1 MTNPSTD
8 SKGKYVIVEKGDTLS
23 AIAKKHLGSASK
35 YQQLATWNNISNPNL
50 IYVGQKVYITKP
62 SSSSTTTSTS
72 NTNKVT
78 FNLFGLQSNADNTL
92 FVTWTWAKEKETLK
106 YLVEWSY
113 HTGDGVWFIG
123 DSGENTVDSY
133 NRAASRQDLYTIPS
147 NAKKVRVRVRPVSK
161 TYKKDKKETTYWTG
175 AWSSYKTHTVKVEDT
190 LATPDTPSV
199 TINKYKL
206 TASLENI
213 TIEGATQIQF
223 QIYKNDGSSV
233 YKTGVATITA
243 TKSASW
249 SYTVAAGAEYKV
261 RCRAKK
267 GSLYSE
273 WSLFSD
279 GVTTIPTAPTGITE
293 LKALSETSV
302 SIKWSAVSNTDFYDI
317 EYTQTKGY
325 FDSAP
330 DEVSTT
336 TIDAKSAHNAQITG
350 LESGKEYFFRLRAR
364 NSQGESAWTAIKSIK
379 LGKAPSA
386 PTTWSSTTTC
396 ITGEELILYWVHN
409 SEDGS
414 SQTKAELEI
423 IVGSKKNTYT
433 INNSTD
439 EDEKDKTSFYKINT
453 TSYTEGTQIKWRVRT
468 AGIIA
473 AWGDWS
479 TQRTVDIYAPPTL
492 DLDVTDAKGHELTV
506 LESFPFNIRAVPGP
520 DTQTPLSYH
529 VSIVANSSYETVD
542 NVGNVKFVS
551 QGDEVYSEYYDISQ
565 TLKLELTPSSIDLE
579 NGVSYT
585 VVCVVSMNSGLTAT
599 ETCEFEVIW
608 TDEQYTPNAEIG
620 YDAERYT
627 THIRPYCV
635 DHQINYYRVSWS
647 SDSYTKTTTKFNEDD
662 LDPVYTTTD
671 EQVYVGI
678 LSKDREVYYC
688 QVYVDA
694 NDNPIDPVC
703 YEVKYGSNVYTK
715 TSTVLNIKD
724 IGSVYTKTG
733 DEVLMG
739 ITSGNVEV
747 LYCIS
752 EENKTI
758 NDITLSVYRREYD
771 GRFVEIAS
779 GLKNTSNTFTT
790 DPHPALDY
798 ARYRVV
804 AISDVTG
811 AVSYYDVPGYPI
823 GEVAAIIQWDEEWSN
838 FDTTENAELEQ
849 PAWTGSLIRLP
860 YNLDVSDDNSIDV
873 AHVHYAGRQH
883 PVSYYGTQLGTTSTW
898 RVEIDK
904 DDQETLYALRRLA
917 IWMGDVYVREPSG
930 SGYWATVKVSFSQTH
945 REVTIPVSLDI
956 TRVEGGV

>member
-350 LESGKEYFFRLRAR
+350 LESGKEYFF
-364 NSQGESAWTAIKSIK
+364 S
-379 LGKAPSA
+379 
-386 PTTWSSTTTC
+386 
-396 ITGEELILYWVHN
+396 
-409 SEDGS
+409 
-414 SQTKAELEI
+414 
-423 IVGSKKNTYT
+423 
-433 INNSTD
+433 
-439 EDEKDKTSFYKINT
+439 
-453 TSYTEGTQIKWRVRT
+453 
-468 AGIIA
+468 
-473 AWGDWS
+473 
-479 TQRTVDIYAPPTL
+479 
-492 DLDVTDAKGHELTV
+492 
-506 LESFPFNIRAVPGP
+506 
-520 DTQTPLSYH
+520 
-529 VSIVANSSYETVD
+529 
-542 NVGNVKFVS
+542 
-551 QGDEVYSEYYDISQ
+551 
-565 TLKLELTPSSIDLE
+565 
-579 NGVSYT
+579 
-585 VVCVVSMNSGLTAT
+585 
-599 ETCEFEVIW
+599 
-608 TDEQYTPNAEIG
+608 
-620 YDAERYT
+620 
-627 THIRPYCV
+627 
-635 DHQINYYRVSWS
+635 
-647 SDSYTKTTTKFNEDD
+647 
-662 LDPVYTTTD
+662 
-671 EQVYVGI
+671 
-678 LSKDREVYYC
+678 
-688 QVYVDA
+688 
-694 NDNPIDPVC
+694 
-703 YEVKYGSNVYTK
+703 
-715 TSTVLNIKD
+715 
-724 IGSVYTKTG
+724 TG
-733 DEVLMG
+733 DTASIPGSIRFPRE
-739 ITSGNVEV
+739 GN
-747 LYCIS
+747 
-752 EENKTI
+752 
-758 NDITLSVYRREYD
+758 
-771 GRFVEIAS
+771 G
-779 GLKNTSNTFTT
+779 
-790 DPHPALDY
+790 
-798 ARYRVV
+798 
-804 AISDVTG
+804 
-811 AVSYYDVPGYPI
+811 
-823 GEVAAIIQWDEEWSN
+823 
-838 FDTTENAELEQ
+838 
-849 PAWTGSLIRLP
+849 
-860 YNLDVSDDNSIDV
+860 
-873 AHVHYAGRQH
+873 
-883 PVSYYGTQLGTTSTW
+883 
-898 RVEIDK
+898 
-904 DDQETLYALRRLA
+904 
-917 IWMGDVYVREPSG
+917 
-930 SGYWATVKVSFSQTH
+930 
-945 REVTIPVSLDI
+945 
-956 TRVEGGV
+956 